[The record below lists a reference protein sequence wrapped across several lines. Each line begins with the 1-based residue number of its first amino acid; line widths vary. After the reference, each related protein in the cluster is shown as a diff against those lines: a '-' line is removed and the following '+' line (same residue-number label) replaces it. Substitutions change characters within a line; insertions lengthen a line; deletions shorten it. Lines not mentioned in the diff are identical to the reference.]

1 MFNTKQTDFT
11 EYKKYI
17 WKIIFIIFLLCL
29 PSIAMVFADYKT
41 SIGWITGA
49 IASAANFWFMS
60 YKLSHLHPA
69 SGGKA
74 NAIKTASTFIF
85 RFLFLIVW
93 AGIVLLIIKPNILAF
108 CFGLFAAQIAIVLY
122 HVYCALTKGGLKKY
136 MD

>member
-1 MFNTKQTDFT
+1 MFNTKQTDLS

-17 WKIIFIIFLLCL
+17 WKIIFIIFLLSL
-29 PSIAMVFADYKT
+29 PSIALVFSDYQT
-41 SIGWITGA
+41 SIGWITGS
-49 IASAANFWFMS
+49 IASAANFGFMS

-85 RFLFLIVW
+85 RFLFLIIW
-93 AGIVLLIIKPNILAF
+93 TGFVLLFLKPNILSF
-108 CFGLFAAQIAIVLY
+108 CFGLFAAQIAIILY
-122 HVYCALTKGGLKKY
+122 HVYTALTKGGLKKY